1 LKNTE
6 IKKNLLFYSAF
17 VGSAAMLTVIQPPI
31 GWAFLAWVAFV
42 PFILVC
48 SPQAKPRQLAIWAY
62 VISLCYWLGNLYWV
76 FPVTIVGWAA
86 FCLYTAF
93 LWPILALCIRF
104 CRIKNF
110 PLFLAAPI
118 LIVAIERMQGL
129 FLGGFFWRFLAHSQ
143 YQNIA
148 LIQIAD
154 IFGAGGVSFLIGMFN
169 GLLAELILDSRL
181 SIVNRQSSII
191 NIIKAVLVC
200 LTVIAAFAYGRWR
213 IAQSDKFVE
222 PGPLV
227 ASLQSNI
234 PQSVKRSFSAEN
246 EIFDGLMEQ
255 SKAAAQAG
263 AELIIW
269 PETMVQ
275 AILDSQVWP
284 FLASAEDNRAFDKAL
299 REHSEKTAFV
309 LVGAY
314 GGRIQQDSDGSIS
327 LARYNSAF
335 LYRPDGQQDGR
346 RYDKIHLVPFG
357 EVLPLRKTLSWF
369 YRLLMKVKFIP
380 YNFDYS
386 LDYGSEYTVFEM
398 TSSKEISHED
408 IPASAGTSSPLRRQ
422 GSQSQLDISKK
433 QKNSSGLGVLVAENN
448 RIYKF
453 SVIIC
458 YEDVFPAVVRG
469 FTLDKKGQ
477 KRIDWLVN
485 ISNDGWFV
493 KFSAREM
500 PLSLSHGLKDIKV
513 SPSAELPQH
522 AAICAFRA
530 VENRLPIV
538 RSVNT
543 GISCLIDSLGRIRD
557 DFLAGTL
564 PHKAMDRTA
573 VAGWFTDR
581 IPIDKRTTFFSK
593 NGQFL
598 DFCCQ
603 ICLALLIIIGLS
615 AKFLTRQ
622 TCGEL
627 RNKKCG
633 HLFGRVTK

>member
-1 LKNTE
+1 MIGT
-6 IKKNLLFYSAF
+6 
-17 VGSAAMLTVIQPPI
+17 AAMLTLIQPPI
-31 GWAFLAWVAFV
+31 GWAFLAWVAYV
-42 PFILVC
+42 PFILIC
-48 SPQAKPRQLAIWAY
+48 SPNANPRRLVKVTYI
-62 VISLCYWLGNLYWV
+62 ISLCYWLGNLYWV

-86 FCLYTAF
+86 FCIYTAF
-93 LWPILALCIRF
+93 LWPILALCLRY

-118 LIVAIERMQGL
+118 LIVGIERMQGL

-154 IFGAGGVSFLIGMFN
+154 IFGAGGVSFLIAMYN
-169 GLLAELILDSRL
+169 GLLAELILDARYSMLDARCWKGTFKIGNL
-181 SIVNRQSSII
+181 IKVTIV
-191 NIIKAVLVC
+191 C
-200 LTVIAAFAYGRWR
+200 AALITTIVYGRWR
-213 IAQSDKFVE
+213 IAQSEKLIE

-234 PQSVKRSFSAEN
+234 PQSVKRTFSAEN

-255 SKAAAQAG
+255 SKAAVKTGAQ
-263 AELIIW
+263 LVIW

-284 FLASAEDNRAFDKAL
+284 FLASGEEYRAFDKAL

-314 GGRIQQDSDGSIS
+314 GGRIQQDNDGTIS

-357 EVLPLRKTLSWF
+357 EVLPLRKTIPWF
-369 YRLLMKVKFIP
+369 YRMLMNVKFIP

-398 TSSKEISHED
+398 TGSPWSGNSGQESVTADPRTPNPEPSKTPS
-408 IPASAGTSSPLRRQ
+408 PCLASQ
-422 GSQSQLDISKK
+422 
-433 QKNSSGLGVLVAENN
+433 N
-448 RIYKF
+448 YKF

-458 YEDVFPAVVRG
+458 YEDVVPAIVRR
-469 FTLDKKGQ
+469 FALDKNGQ
-477 KRIDWLVN
+477 KQIDWLVN

-493 KFSAREM
+493 QFR
-500 PLSLSHGLKDIKV
+500 DDKV
-513 SPSAELPQH
+513 LPSSELPQH

-530 VENRLPIV
+530 VENRLPVI

-543 GISCLIDSLGRIRD
+543 GISCLIDSLGRIKD
-557 DFLAGTL
+557 DFFAGTL
-564 PHKAMDRTA
+564 PHKAMARTA
-573 VAGWFTDR
+573 VTGYFLDI
-581 IPIDKRTTFFSK
+581 IPIDKRISFFSK
-593 NGQFL
+593 NGQWL
-598 DFCCQ
+598 DFCCEGCV
-603 ICLALLIIIGLS
+603 ILLIIVWLLS
-615 AKFLTRQ
+615 KI
-622 TCGEL
+622 L
-627 RNKKCG
+627 RFYPPKAD
-633 HLFGRVTK
+633 